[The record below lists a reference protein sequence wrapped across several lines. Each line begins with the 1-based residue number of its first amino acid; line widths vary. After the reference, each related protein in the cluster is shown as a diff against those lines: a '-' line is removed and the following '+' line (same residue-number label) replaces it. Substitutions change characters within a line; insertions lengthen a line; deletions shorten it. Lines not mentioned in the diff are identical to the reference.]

1 MNAGNEEG
9 DQPGRYAYMRVAG
22 LMLANPY
29 VLLAFASLCWSG
41 NHIIGRA
48 IAGHVPPL
56 GISTVRWAIPAL
68 VLWPIA
74 RSHLRRDWPEL
85 KPHWRLML
93 WLGLTGGALFSA
105 LQYVGLQY
113 TTALNVSVLN
123 SLTPVFIILAGT
135 LMFRDRIAIIQVLGI
150 ATSLIGVL
158 IIVARGSF
166 ATLAQLAFNWGDLII
181 VFNMAVFGIYS
192 AYLRLRPQIH
202 WLSFMFMLAA
212 ISAIGTMPF
221 FLWES
226 LSGFVFQPTLLTAFA
241 VIYVSIFPSL
251 LAFAAWNRGVEL
263 IGANRA
269 GPFMHI
275 IPIYSALLA
284 STLLG
289 ESLAIYHVVG
299 FFIIL
304 TGVWLATHSRPLSWF
319 SLRFLQ

>member
-9 DQPGRYAYMRVAG
+9 DQAGRYAYMRVAG

-29 VLLAFASLCWSG
+29 LLLAFASLCWSG

-48 IAGHVPPL
+48 IAGHVPPI

-74 RSHLRRDWPEL
+74 RSHLRRDRPEI

-135 LMFRDRIAIIQVLGI
+135 LIFRDRIAIIQVVGI

-158 IIVARGSF
+158 VIVARGSF

-212 ISAIGTMPF
+212 ISAISTLPF

-241 VIYVSIFPSL
+241 VFYVSIFPSL

-269 GPFMHI
+269 GPFLHI

-304 TGVWLATHSRPLSWF
+304 TGVWLATHKQPLRWF
-319 SLRFLQ
+319 SLRILQ